1 MFITTFHQFGIA
13 KLCPK
18 KEIIDVI
25 AQSKQAYGLGIISR
39 ISQHR
44 VNIALWKRITNYFEI
59 EIINFMID
67 TRYEFVINNMDKKIQ
82 KGVLFVTTGTTFQGP
97 VSI

>member
-1 MFITTFHQFGIA
+1 
-13 KLCPK
+13 
-18 KEIIDVI
+18 
-25 AQSKQAYGLGIISR
+25 
-39 ISQHR
+39 
-44 VNIALWKRITNYFEI
+44 
-59 EIINFMID
+59 MID